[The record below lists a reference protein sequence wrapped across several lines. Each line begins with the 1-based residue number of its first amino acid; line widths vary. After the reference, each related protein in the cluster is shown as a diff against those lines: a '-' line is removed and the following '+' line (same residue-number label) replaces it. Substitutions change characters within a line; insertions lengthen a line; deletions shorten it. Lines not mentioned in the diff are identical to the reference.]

1 METLASDK
9 RDLDAHDQPVLYS
22 FRRCPYAMR
31 GRMGIYGS
39 GIRVEYREI
48 VLRNKPDH
56 MVSISPKA
64 TVPVLQLADG
74 TVIDESLD
82 IMIWALGQ
90 KDPHG
95 WLASDD
101 MLLQMK
107 AEIEEV
113 DATFKRH
120 LDHYK
125 YPNKY
130 PDEDALANR
139 EAALGR
145 LQIWDQRLSDQA
157 HLFADQVL
165 LADIAI
171 FPFVRQFA
179 NVDRDWFD
187 AAAIPNVQRWLA
199 YHLDSDLFNAVMP
212 KQQPWA
218 PADPI
223 KLFPFSLALQ

>member
-9 RDLDAHDQPVLYS
+9 RDLDAYDQPVLYS

-39 GIRVEYREI
+39 GITVDYREI

-82 IMIWALGQ
+82 IMLWALGQ
-90 KDPHG
+90 NDPHG
-95 WLASDD
+95 WLSSDD

-199 YHLDSDLFNAVMP
+199 YHLASDLFNAIML
-212 KQQPWA
+212 KQQAWA
-218 PADPI
+218 PADPVTF
-223 KLFPFSLALQ
+223 FPFEAAA

>member
-9 RDLDAHDQPVLYS
+9 RDLDAYDQPVLYS

-39 GIRVEYREI
+39 GIMVEYREI

-56 MVSISPKA
+56 MVAISPKA

-74 TVIDESLD
+74 TVVDESLD
-82 IMIWALGQ
+82 IMLWALGQ
-90 KDPHG
+90 NDPHG
-95 WLASDD
+95 WLSSDD
-101 MLLQMK
+101 MFLQMK

-199 YHLDSDLFNAVMP
+199 YHLASDLFNAIML
-212 KQQPWA
+212 KQQAWA
-218 PADPI
+218 PADPVTF
-223 KLFPFSLALQ
+223 FPFEAAA